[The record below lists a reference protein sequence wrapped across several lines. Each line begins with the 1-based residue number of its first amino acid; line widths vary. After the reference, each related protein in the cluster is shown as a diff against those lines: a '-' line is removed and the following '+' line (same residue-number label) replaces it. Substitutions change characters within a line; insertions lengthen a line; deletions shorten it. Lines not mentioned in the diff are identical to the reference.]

1 MLTDKEIIESAKQTL
16 EIEANSLLGLV
27 AHLTNDFV
35 NAVKEIY
42 NGKGRVIVSGIGKS
56 ANVAN
61 KIVAT
66 LNSTG
71 TPAVF
76 MHAADALH
84 GDLGVVLEHDI
95 VIVISNSG
103 NSPEIKVLVPFI
115 KSRGNKVIAIVGK
128 MDSFLAEHSDY
139 VLNSF
144 VEREA
149 CTNNLAPTSSTTAQ
163 MALGD
168 ALAVA
173 LINIRGFSSE
183 DFAKSHPGG
192 ALGKKLYLKVDE
204 IIEGQD
210 KPVVLATSTLKEV
223 IYEMSSKRLGA
234 TAVVENEKVIGMVTD
249 GDIRRMLGEQ
259 SDISAIK
266 AADIMGENPKSI
278 QTGSLAVEAM
288 ELIKTNNIT
297 QVIIVDH
304 SGCYKGMLHLHDLIK
319 EGISE

>member
-1 MLTDKEIIESAKQTL
+1 MLTDKEILQSAQQTL
-16 EIEANSLLGLV
+16 EIEANSILGLV
-27 AHLTNDFV
+27 PNLNQDFITTV
-35 NAVKEIY
+35 QCMFNC
-42 NGKGRVIVSGIGKS
+42 KGRVIVSGIGKS

-71 TPAVF
+71 TPSVF

-84 GDLGVVLEHDI
+84 GDLGIVLENDV

-115 KSRGNKVIAIVGK
+115 KSRGNKVIAITGK
-128 MDSFLAEHSDY
+128 IDSFLGTNADY

-173 LINIRGFSSE
+173 LINMRGFSSE

-192 ALGKKLYLKVDE
+192 ALGKRLFLKIDE
-204 IIEGQD
+204 VIKDNE
-210 KPVVLATSTLKEV
+210 KPSVLPTASLNEV

-234 TAVVENEKVIGMVTD
+234 TAVEEDGKIVGVITD
-249 GDIRRMLGEQ
+249 GDIRRMLENTTDVSGVL
-259 SDISAIK
+259 AK
-266 AADIMGENPKSI
+266 DIMGANPKTISPD
-278 QTGSLAVEAM
+278 SLAVEAM
-288 ELIKTNNIT
+288 DLIKENNIT
-297 QVIIVDH
+297 QVIVADAH
-304 SGCYKGMLHLHDLIK
+304 GSYKGMLHLHDLIK
-319 EGISE
+319 EGISK